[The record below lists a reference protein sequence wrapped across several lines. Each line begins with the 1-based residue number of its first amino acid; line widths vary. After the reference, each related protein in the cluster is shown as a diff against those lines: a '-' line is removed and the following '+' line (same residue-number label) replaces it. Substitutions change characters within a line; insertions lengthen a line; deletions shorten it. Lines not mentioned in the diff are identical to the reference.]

1 MYTLQEQ
8 LVPGTVVRF
17 RSARYA
23 HLVYHWGVIDQLN
36 PWTGDVSVVHCDKG
50 KVVATTT
57 LAEFFPEGGQLEI
70 VRVPLDVLEGR
81 RILGR
86 MHSLDGQPYD
96 IFVRN
101 CEQVVN
107 WAVTGESFSVQLR
120 FAAVVMGLGV
130 AAFVLAK
137 NAQA

>member
-1 MYTLQEQ
+1 MSTLHQQ
-8 LVPGTVVRF
+8 LVPGTVVKF

-23 HLVYHWGVIDQLN
+23 HLVYHWGVIDYPN
-36 PWTGDVSVVHCDKG
+36 PWTGDLRVVHCDKG
-50 KVVATTT
+50 KVVATTS
-57 LAEFFPEGGQLEI
+57 LAEFFPEGGQLEV
-70 VRVPLDVLEGR
+70 VRVPVDVSEGR
-81 RILGR
+81 RILDR

-107 WAVTGESFSVQLR
+107 WALTGESVSGQLR
-120 FAAVVMGLGV
+120 FAAVVVGLSL
-130 AAFVLAK
+130 AAFVLAR